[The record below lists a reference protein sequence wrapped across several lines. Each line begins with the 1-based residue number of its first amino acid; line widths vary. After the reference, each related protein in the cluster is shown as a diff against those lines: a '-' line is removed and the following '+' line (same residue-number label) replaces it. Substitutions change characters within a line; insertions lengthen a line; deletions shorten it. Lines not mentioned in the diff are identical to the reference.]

1 MTIKEK
7 ILEEIEDIN
16 YAYNN
21 CSKYETIKNLLD
33 EMANERK
40 KGKWIKMS
48 DSDGIYYC
56 CSECG
61 EELYREWTFDR
72 EYDIFPKKRSIDK
85 TNFCPNCGADMRG
98 ERKITN
104 D

>member
-33 EMANERK
+33 ELVEVRYAE
-40 KGKWIKMS
+40 WLHEQLALPL
-48 DSDGIYYC
+48 SDGSKECVRCSSCFTHWDNESNYC
-56 CSECG
+56 P
-61 EELYREWTFDR
+61 Y
-72 EYDIFPKKRSIDK
+72 
-85 TNFCPNCGADMRG
+85 CGANMRG
-98 ERKITN
+98 
-104 D
+104 